1 MKKSLTIL
9 KCIICIAVLIT
20 AIAMVVIL
28 FNQVYFEWFTAI
40 DVDLASKFGEFFGGF
55 IGTLFG
61 FLSILLVTY
70 SILKQTYENRRENVK
85 SSFFRMIDY
94 HYQNVNQIELPKGK
108 NMEKGIRGFVAY
120 KIQIKRLIQAVCKIN
135 HDHSLGLGGQDIASI
150 AYVVFYYGLS
160 ESWKN
165 FIEDKIQCYDCRQ
178 VIIDGLLEL
187 SQQNPELNLCRTNQ
201 TILSAYFR
209 NMYNAIKL
217 IDKEACFSDEEKKE
231 LIKIYRVQ
239 LSNPELYVLFFN
251 IISPFGKKWVEQKYV
266 VKYALLKNIP
276 YNYLDGYNP
285 KHFFDI
291 VYEYEELTCSE
302 TFQYMEPPAIE
313 SATPLCVAEGERSK
327 GRNKKKLCFCGFFCR
342 ISK

>member
-1 MKKSLTIL
+1 M
-9 KCIICIAVLIT
+9 
-20 AIAMVVIL
+20 
-28 FNQVYFEWFTAI
+28 
-40 DVDLASKFGEFFGGF
+40 
-55 IGTLFG
+55 
-61 FLSILLVTY
+61 
-70 SILKQTYENRRENVK
+70 
-85 SSFFRMIDY
+85 
-94 HYQNVNQIELPKGK
+94 
-108 NMEKGIRGFVAY
+108 
-120 KIQIKRLIQAVCKIN
+120 IQAVCKIN

-231 LIKIYRVQ
+231 LIKIYRAQ

-302 TFQYMEPPAIE
+302 TFQYMESPAIE